1 MRLMKFFVLSLFAM
15 GLTACGGEGSGLPS
29 QPRNPVKII
38 SLQLTPS
45 KSVIP
50 VGWTQQ
56 YVVEAIFSDGKAKDV
71 TNDPRIKLNSSDEK
85 ISTISDN
92 GIAIGITPGEVV
104 ITAVGSDDDMT
115 IESKASL
122 VVTSVS
128 VVSLQITPSQAAIPV
143 GISQQYEAIAKL
155 SDGELI
161 PVTNNKNITWST
173 SNESI
178 AVINNT
184 NSKGLATGNR
194 VGMVEIIATGNVNGD
209 EFKGAAKLFV
219 TDSVI
224 DSLTITPSTATI
236 PVGLTQTYDAIAH
249 FSNGYSYVITNEPS
263 SSWSIADESI
273 AKIDNDNDNDKGV
286 VTGVA
291 AGTSTVRVSWRTLYQ
306 NTNADAEINV
316 IPLPTNFGL
325 KVSPEQQVVEGG
337 RVQFRATL
345 VNPDGSVLADVT
357 RQSTLLWESSDS
369 SIATIFN
376 IPYRHKGVSVGV
388 SEGRVDINASLT
400 VEQQRI
406 QANSS
411 LIVTASPV
419 QLRIQRQNL
428 CLAIPSNQ
436 QYSSDFAQFS
446 LEVIVGDDNWSD
458 ITVDP
463 DVTWS
468 IETENEGERKFFNI
482 KAYNIGGSKQPGT
495 VSASLPGSAV
505 TGDPNK
511 PFNTS
516 SNHWL
521 VARYNYNGVTYIQK
535 TLVGAYIEGDLTPLS
550 GQLEGYAPSCP
561 VDDEFYPG

>member
-1 MRLMKFFVLSLFAM
+1 MRLMRFFVLSLLAM

-29 QPRNPVKII
+29 QPSNPVKII

-56 YVVEAIFSDGKAKDV
+56 YVVEAIFSDGKAEDV
-71 TNDPRIKLNSSDEK
+71 TNDPRIRLSSSDDK

-104 ITAVGSDDDMT
+104 ITAVGSDDGMT

-122 VVTSVS
+122 VVTSAS

-143 GISQQYEAIAKL
+143 GISQQYEAIAEL
-155 SDGELI
+155 SDGQLI
-161 PVTNNKNITWST
+161 PVTNNKNIIWST
-173 SNESI
+173 SDENI
-178 AVINNT
+178 AAINNT

-194 VGMVEIIATGNVNGD
+194 VGMVEVIATGNVSGYV
-209 EFKGAAKLFV
+209 FKGTAKLFV
-219 TDSVI
+219 IDSVI

-236 PVGLTQTYDAIAH
+236 PVGLTQAYDAIAH

-263 SSWSIADESI
+263 SSWSIDDESI
-273 AKIDNDNDNDKGV
+273 AKIDNANDKGV

-291 AGTSTVRVSWRTLYQ
+291 AGTSTVRVSWRTIYQ
-306 NTNADAEINV
+306 NSNADAEINV

-325 KVSPEQQVVEGG
+325 EVSPEQQVVEGG
-337 RVQFRATL
+337 RAQFRATL

-357 RQSTLLWESSDS
+357 RQSTLLWESDDS
-369 SIATIFN
+369 SIATISN
-376 IPYRHKGVSVGV
+376 TPYRQKGVAVGV

-411 LIVTASPV
+411 LVVTKSPV

-428 CLAIPSNQ
+428 CLALPENQ
-436 QYSSDFAQFS
+436 QYASDSAQFS
-446 LEVIVGDDNWSD
+446 LEVNVGDDNWSD
-458 ITVDP
+458 ISADP

-468 IETENEGERKFFNI
+468 IETENEGEQKFFNI
-482 KAYNIGGSKQPGT
+482 KVYNIGGSKQPGI
-495 VSASLPGSAV
+495 VNASLSNRAI
-505 TGDPNK
+505 TGDPNR
-511 PFNTS
+511 PFNTR

-561 VDDEFYPG
+561 VDDELYPG